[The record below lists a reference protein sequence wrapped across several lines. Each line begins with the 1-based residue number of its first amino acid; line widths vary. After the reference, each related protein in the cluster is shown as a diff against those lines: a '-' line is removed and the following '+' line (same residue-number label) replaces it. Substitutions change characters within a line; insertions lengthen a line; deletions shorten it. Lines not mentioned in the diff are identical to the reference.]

1 MLYHFMITQMI
12 YVYFKEDKIVFLD
25 CNAKEVHREHDK
37 IAGDILLRYNEEGCY
52 YCPSLSEKG
61 EPIFYHPGNRK
72 NNWNY
77 LILWGNDE
85 YTELDYLNDFDLN
98 PDDFFEFIKAEDYVA
113 IKYHKAGMSEQEKL
127 EEQPLLD
134 TIISRKNDIEHIR
147 AFTYF
152 VNNKITI
159 YDDLIHGKIIVY
171 DGDRVIVYDQN
182 FKALYKK
189 ETWRFKIWE

>member
-1 MLYHFMITQMI
+1 MTELESFQHELLKKLGYNVVPFYDDSNDICSK

-61 EPIFYHPGNRK
+61 EPIFYHPGNPGNRK

-85 YTELDYLNDFDLN
+85 YTELDYLNDIDLN

-113 IKYHKAGMSEQEKL
+113 IC
-127 EEQPLLD
+127 
-134 TIISRKNDIEHIR
+134 
-147 AFTYF
+147 
-152 VNNKITI
+152 
-159 YDDLIHGKIIVY
+159 LILK
-171 DGDRVIVYDQN
+171 
-182 FKALYKK
+182 
-189 ETWRFKIWE
+189 